1 MKGPM
6 MLKMGVLPQVA
17 SATCSTMI
25 LFTSLASSIT
35 YAFFGGIPWDF
46 AAVLCLVGLG
56 VTLVGQKTTQI
67 LVGKLGRQSIIVLAM
82 TALNGV
88 AAFLMLIQA
97 FRATKDAVQSHELFK
112 LKPLC

>member
-1 MKGPM
+1 M

-35 YAFFGGIPWDF
+35 YAFFGGIPWGF
-46 AAVLCLVGLG
+46 AGILFLVGLG
-56 VTLVGQKTTQI
+56 VTLVGQKCTQL
-67 LVGKLGRQSIIVLAM
+67 LVGTLGRQSIIVLAM
-82 TALNGV
+82 TALNG
-88 AAFLMLIQA
+88 AAACLMLIQG
-97 FRATKDAVQSHELFK
+97 FRSTKEALRSHNMFM